1 MDEFV
6 GKWGKIQYD
15 GLLLL
20 NNKAIN
26 EIEKLKV
33 HNYAQ
38 KGCLS
43 NIGVGCGNEA
53 LHINSFFHRSRM
65 STLLAY
71 AIITVLLFSH
81 NSAVEITPKRL

>member
-1 MDEFV
+1 MDKFV
-6 GKWGKIQYD
+6 GKWGKIQHD

-20 NNKAIN
+20 NNKDIN

-33 HNYAQ
+33 HMG

-43 NIGVGCGNEA
+43 NIGVGCGINRNEA
-53 LHINSFFHRSRM
+53 LHKLFFHRSRM

-81 NSAVEITPKRL
+81 NSSIEITPKRL